1 MAHRNGDVEALAAAG
16 PLPSESRELEAAAG
30 IGLMLLERYSEAEPL
45 FQSLVDYAVSSH
57 YPAPALPGR
66 ALGLLAELKAFTGD
80 LTEAEQLAT
89 LALDQLRDLGL
100 IDRPQVGNAA
110 IAAGWVAWERGELE
124 SADSRIGETIGTINR
139 AGEMPSYVLAGIL
152 TARIRWSKGD
162 LAGAEHEL
170 DRVKASPGGR
180 AVTGH
185 LADRIALEQ
194 ARIALLEGDLIA
206 AELALPDW
214 RRRIERGPE
223 TMHQRLV
230 LARMVISTGGDAT
243 VLLGAALNDTEIT
256 VVHRIEI
263 HKLRALAALAAHD
276 TAAALDQLTQ
286 AMRLAAHTGHRQT
299 FIDEQATFGGLLDN
313 AIARSDHRMRL
324 KEQPPK
330 PPEPARNAGPSPIEP
345 LSDRELEVLR
355 LLPSQL
361 TNREIGDL
369 LWISTNTV
377 KFHVRNI
384 YRKLE
389 ADRRTQAVENARS
402 LGLIA

>member
-1 MAHRNGDVEALAAAG
+1 MA
-16 PLPSESRELEAAAG
+16 
-30 IGLMLLERYSEAEPL
+30 
-45 FQSLVDYAVSSH
+45 Q
-57 YPAPALPGR
+57 
-66 ALGLLAELKAFTGD
+66 LKAFTGD

-89 LALDQLRDLGL
+89 SALDQLRDLGL
-100 IDRPQVGNAA
+100 TDRPQVGNAA

-124 SADSRIGETIGTINR
+124 SAESRIGEAIGTIDR
-139 AGEMPSYVLAGIL
+139 VSGMPCYVLAGIL
-152 TARIRWSKGD
+152 TARIRWSRD
-162 LAGAEHEL
+162 DPEGAKHEL

-185 LADRIALEQ
+185 LADRIALER
-194 ARIALLEGDLIA
+194 ARFALLEGDLIA

-214 RRRIERGPE
+214 RRQVEHGPE

-313 AIARSDHRMRL
+313 AIARSGHRMRL
-324 KEQPPK
+324 EERPPK
-330 PPEPARNAGPSPIEP
+330 PPESTRNADLSPIEP